1 MQDNPYQMH
10 ITIGRKSDF
19 DKKELAEIWEVRM
32 KGGGVART
40 AYAFRVRVCEE
51 GG

>member
-19 DKKELAEIWEVRM
+19 NKEELAETWEVRV
-32 KGGGVART
+32 KGGIART
-40 AYAFRVRVCEE
+40 VYAFRVRVCE
-51 GG
+51 GGG